1 MVGSFYFLL
10 HSWLAGIAGRNKL
23 LINMKGHLQRCAFC
37 FAFIWFRVQ
46 GSRFRALVA
55 ASPLFLLGRCLEVAF
70 KSPVT
75 SHSYDTR
82 EGIVSH
88 VWHKILRLSPHLF
101 WLGLFTHRAFSSAQ
115 DDDTRGRK
123 GSHRGD
129 TLHVLELTVLYYVTS
144 SPLEQGRAKGAGW
157 ICPAGASFY
166 VADNVL
172 LAGIIS
178 HAWYEILR
186 LSPHLFWL
194 GLFSHRAFLSAQ
206 DDDTGE
212 RVV

>member
-1 MVGSFYFLL
+1 MVGPFYFVL

-46 GSRFRALVA
+46 GSWFMVEEAS
-55 ASPLFLLGRCLEVAF
+55 SPLFLLGRCLEVAF

-88 VWHKILRLSPHLF
+88 VCCQILR
-101 WLGLFTHRAFSSAQ
+101 R
-115 DDDTRGRK
+115 
-123 GSHRGD
+123 
-129 TLHVLELTVLYYVTS
+129 
-144 SPLEQGRAKGAGW
+144 
-157 ICPAGASFY
+157 
-166 VADNVL
+166 
-172 LAGIIS
+172 
-178 HAWYEILR
+178 
-186 LSPHLFWL
+186 SPHLFWL

-212 RVV
+212 RKGSHIWFKVQGSGFRVRGSGFGVEVAASPPFFIG